1 MRVLRRRTSS
11 SQALQHDHRR
21 RPFDGCNPGTPSRC
35 PASPRCLG
43 PRSLCTFSLA
53 RWLGHP
59 LVQPLFQAHHTEV
72 AGPAVPLR
80 RKRPPGHQSPPFVPS
95 SSERLRR
102 AAALRWGLDASSW
115 DDAVGWP
122 NATDLDKQ
130 RIAEQQSL
138 RNVARSCSAR
148 KVQPV
153 IYRPSVVQ
161 RSMTSTRPALQVR

>member
-1 MRVLRRRTSS
+1 MGAILALHHAAQHPHAVL
-11 SQALQHDHRR
+11 ALALYAPSLSLDGWGIPWYSHFFKLITQKWLAQLF
-21 RPFDGCNPGTPSRC
+21 PFAERD
-35 PASPRCLG
+35 PRG
-43 PRSLCTFSLA
+43 IKA
-53 RWLGHP
+53 
-59 LVQPLFQAHHTEV
+59 
-72 AGPAVPLR
+72 
-80 RKRPPGHQSPPFVPS
+80 PPFVPS

-102 AAALRWGLDASSW
+102 AAALRCGLDASSW